1 MAIYNDNWI
10 SFNLN
15 ELVSIRSSFLEE
27 EMSEEDIEEVASKL
41 RRTLTWDTMYGMID
55 SAILEYLDRPDPNR
69 PNYGE
74 IQPEPGRE
82 AYLNQLEKEQK
93 AREKYVKEHFEMV
106 TLDGG
111 SWQIEVPRRIKE

>member
-27 EMSEEDIEEVASKL
+27 EISEEDIEEVASKL

-55 SAILEYLDRPDPNR
+55 SAILEYLDRPDPNK

-74 IQPEPGRE
+74 ISPPPGWE
-82 AYLNQLEKEQK
+82 ARLNEIEKNK
-93 AREKYVKEHFEMV
+93 KKFEMV
-106 TLDGG
+106 DLVSPAWTI
-111 SWQIEVPRRIKE
+111 QVPRRIK